1 MYVKAGEGVPA
12 YQASSPDEVAL
23 VEWAGW
29 TGLRLTG
36 RTLTT
41 ITLTAPEGTTLAY
54 DILQVTTRLVF
65 RFY

>member
-1 MYVKAGEGVPA
+1 MPA

-41 ITLTAPEGTTLAY
+41 ITLTGPEGTTLAY
-54 DILQVTTRLVF
+54 DILQVGDIQG
-65 RFY
+65 